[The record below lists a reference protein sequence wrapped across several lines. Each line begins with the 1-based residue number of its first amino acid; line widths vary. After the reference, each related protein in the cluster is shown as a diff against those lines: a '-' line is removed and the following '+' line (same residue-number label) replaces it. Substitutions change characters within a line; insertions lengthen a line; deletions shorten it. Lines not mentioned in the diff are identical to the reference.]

1 MITPVK
7 TILVLL
13 CADEKCLHVTKAC
26 SETHNKIA
34 TKISFEISRLKEPPI
49 IVIKIM

>member
-13 CADEKCLHVTKAC
+13 CADENVTKAC

-34 TKISFEISRLKEPPI
+34 TKISFEIGRLKEPPI